1 MTLKCADVFMNA
13 VLCFCIF
20 YIKKE
25 SFLKPDGV
33 SITLNEIDV
42 FDDNLETFIYSSLW
56 IHKRF
61 NNKATLSYKGFLQL
75 LLILSG
81 DIELNPGPNT
91 NYSDLINF
99 TKHKGFVVL
108 HQNIRGLQGGKD
120 LIADVLFHNKK
131 IDIFSLSETF
141 LRNNVIFDTEIRGY
155 DFEYKCRSERKG
167 GGVGAYIKHGV
178 PYKRRNDLEVD
189 KVEIMWLEISFK
201 NTKPFLIGI
210 LYRPPDSS
218 NYSNTNFPT
227 SLKEILQ
234 TASHENKEI
243 TIMGDVN
250 CDYFVKDD
258 HKEVKHIFTAFGL
271 KQLVTKPTR
280 ITENSSTLID
290 VVLTNTPEN
299 ISQCDTLLSSLSDH
313 EMIGFIRKKVVTK
326 YAPKRIT
333 SRNYKNYNPEII
345 QTEFNSVDW
354 TPPMECNDSNKCWD
368 LLSQTLRSC
377 INKHAPF
384 TTKAVKGKPCPW
396 LTQPIKNEMN
406 FRDNLLRKARKSKK
420 ESDWLT
426 YKKKKNHVNNLIKV
440 AKAEHNKLLLEEN
453 ISKPD
458 KFWKF
463 IKNLFPTKPKKE
475 ISSTKFIINEK
486 TTSNEYDIANGFC
499 SFFQS
504 TVSTL
509 KANSIK
515 LKNFTWSKP
524 TKHQTNYAKCFNF
537 RHVSVPVVS

>member
-25 SFLKPDGV
+25 SFLKPGV
-33 SITLNEIDV
+33 FSITLNEIDV

-131 IDIFSLSETF
+131 IEIFSLSETF

-155 DFEYKCRSERKG
+155 DFEHECRSEGKG

-178 PYKRRNDLEVD
+178 PYKRRNDIEVD
-189 KVEIMWLEISFK
+189 KVEIMWLEISLK

-243 TIMGDVN
+243 TIMGGVN

-258 HKEVKHIFTAFGL
+258 HKEIKYIFTAFGL

-299 ISQCDTLLSSLSDH
+299 ISQCDTL
-313 EMIGFIRKKVVTK
+313 
-326 YAPKRIT
+326 
-333 SRNYKNYNPEII
+333 II
-345 QTEFNSVDW
+345 S
-354 TPPMECNDSNKCWD
+354 
-368 LLSQTLRSC
+368 
-377 INKHAPF
+377 
-384 TTKAVKGKPCPW
+384 
-396 LTQPIKNEMN
+396 
-406 FRDNLLRKARKSKK
+406 
-420 ESDWLT
+420 
-426 YKKKKNHVNNLIKV
+426 
-440 AKAEHNKLLLEEN
+440 
-453 ISKPD
+453 
-458 KFWKF
+458 
-463 IKNLFPTKPKKE
+463 
-475 ISSTKFIINEK
+475 
-486 TTSNEYDIANGFC
+486 
-499 SFFQS
+499 
-504 TVSTL
+504 
-509 KANSIK
+509 
-515 LKNFTWSKP
+515 
-524 TKHQTNYAKCFNF
+524 
-537 RHVSVPVVS
+537 

>member
-1 MTLKCADVFMNA
+1 
-13 VLCFCIF
+13 
-20 YIKKE
+20 
-25 SFLKPDGV
+25 
-33 SITLNEIDV
+33 
-42 FDDNLETFIYSSLW
+42 
-56 IHKRF
+56 
-61 NNKATLSYKGFLQL
+61 
-75 LLILSG
+75 
-81 DIELNPGPNT
+81 
-91 NYSDLINF
+91 
-99 TKHKGFVVL
+99 
-108 HQNIRGLQGGKD
+108 
-120 LIADVLFHNKK
+120 
-131 IDIFSLSETF
+131 
-141 LRNNVIFDTEIRGY
+141 
-155 DFEYKCRSERKG
+155 
-167 GGVGAYIKHGV
+167 
-178 PYKRRNDLEVD
+178 
-189 KVEIMWLEISFK
+189 
-201 NTKPFLIGI
+201 
-210 LYRPPDSS
+210 
-218 NYSNTNFPT
+218 
-227 SLKEILQ
+227 
-234 TASHENKEI
+234 
-243 TIMGDVN
+243 
-250 CDYFVKDD
+250 
-258 HKEVKHIFTAFGL
+258 
-271 KQLVTKPTR
+271 
-280 ITENSSTLID
+280 
-290 VVLTNTPEN
+290 
-299 ISQCDTLLSSLSDH
+299 
-313 EMIGFIRKKVVTK
+313 MIGFVRKKVVTK

-354 TPPMECNDSNKCWD
+354 TPLMECNDSNKCWD

-384 TTKAVKGKPCPW
+384 TTKAVKGKPYPW

-463 IKNLFPTKPKKE
+463 IKNLFPMKPKKE